1 MEGLLKSH
9 LAKLEDYSISVT
21 PLLYKL
27 EVLDRGLGHTAI
39 EVEAVRSKVVV
50 PFRGLVAQHHH
61 VTKPLL
67 LLETV

>member
-1 MEGLLKSH
+1 MQSH

-27 EVLDRGLGHTAI
+27 KVLDRGLGHAAI
-39 EVEAVRSKVVV
+39 EVEAVSSEAVV
-50 PFRGLVAQHHH
+50 PFRGLVTQHHH